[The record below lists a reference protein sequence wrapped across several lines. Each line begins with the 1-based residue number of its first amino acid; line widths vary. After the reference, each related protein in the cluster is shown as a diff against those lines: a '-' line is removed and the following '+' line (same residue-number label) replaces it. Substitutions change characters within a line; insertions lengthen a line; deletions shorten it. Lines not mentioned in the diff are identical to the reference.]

1 MRGKGRPHP
10 FPVTLTLAILLFGRK
25 KKTEEDVTQGK
36 PNSPSQQANP
46 SLPVP
51 DGLSKTVTESD
62 MAKSRDRLRVAS
74 LERDIIGDALT
85 KIYEAEA
92 RGQIND
98 VEKGQ
103 LLQKYKVDLKRVD
116 GDIDIHKRIVDL
128 HELESA
134 KEDLL
139 KSFYEK
145 LMEIDLRIGQLK
157 PGLESVG
164 LRIGDELVTKPVP
177 SATESKRDQL
187 VQAPTPT
194 EAVSAQEQ
202 PPKEKPVRERPK
214 SKAEE
219 RLEAVREEVLKA
231 MERLEQ
237 IETEG

>member
-1 MRGKGRPHP
+1 MQGKGKRFP
-10 FPVTLTLAILLFGRK
+10 FPITNILIVLVILIFGRK
-25 KKTEEDVTQGK
+25 KQPESLEQEKVAGSSFEKT
-36 PNSPSQQANP
+36 SF
-46 SLPVP
+46 PVP
-51 DGLSKTVTESD
+51 DSLRKSVTEGD
-62 MAKSRDRLRVAS
+62 MGRARDRLRLAS

-85 KIYEAEA
+85 KIYDAEA
-92 RGQIND
+92 RGQINET
-98 VEKGQ
+98 EKNQ
-103 LLQKYKVDLKRVD
+103 LMQRYKGDLKRVD
-116 GDIDIHKRIVDL
+116 GEIDLHKRIVDL

-157 PGLESVG
+157 PGLDSLG
-164 LRIGDELVTKPVP
+164 LGIEAKQAKQSTP
-177 SATESKRDQL
+177 SPAIKQEEAPATTSS
-187 VQAPTPT
+187 APAG
-194 EAVSAQEQ
+194 E
-202 PPKEKPVRERPK
+202 KEKTQTRERPK

>member
-1 MRGKGRPHP
+1 MHFLQGKGKSFP
-10 FPVTLTLAILLFGRK
+10 FPISNILILLVLLIFGHK
-25 KKTEEDVTQGK
+25 KQPEA
-36 PNSPSQQANP
+36 QQEKVAGSSLERA

-51 DGLSKTVTESD
+51 DSLRKSVTEAD
-62 MAKSRDRLRVAS
+62 MGRARDRLRLAS

-85 KIYEAEA
+85 KIYDAEA
-92 RGQIND
+92 RGQINES
-98 VEKGQ
+98 EKNQ
-103 LLQKYKVDLKRVD
+103 LVQRYKVDLKRVD
-116 GDIDIHKRIVDL
+116 GEIDVHKRIVDL

-157 PGLESVG
+157 PGLDSIG
-164 LRIGDELVTKPVP
+164 LGIEAKQ
-177 SATESKRDQL
+177 AK
-187 VQAPTPT
+187 APTPSPAIKQEEPVAT
-194 EAVSAQEQ
+194 TSA
-202 PPKEKPVRERPK
+202 PPVEKEKARERPK
-214 SKAEE
+214 TKAEE